1 MMRNSYNDSQNLTVK
16 MKTLITVFI
25 TVLFCSVASAQSP
38 VNFSGNWAFN
48 EGKSNLGD
56 GPMRMVP
63 IALVVIQEGNNLSTE
78 RTMTGRE
85 GNEIKMSGKYTL
97 DGKECENSGFMNM
110 KMKSTVNWSAD
121 KKSFT
126 IASTTVFN
134 MNGESMEMKSTEIMQ
149 LEGDKVLKIESTVT
163 TPNGDMIR
171 TLVYDKK

>member
-1 MMRNSYNDSQNLTVK
+1 MMRNSYNDIQNLTVK
-16 MKTLITVFI
+16 MKTLIAVVI

-48 EGKSNLGD
+48 ESKSKLGD
-56 GPMRMVP
+56 GPMRMAP
-63 IALVVIQEGNNLSTE
+63 ITLAVTQEGNNLSTE

-85 GNEIKMSGKYTL
+85 GNEIKMNGKYTL

-121 KKSFT
+121 KKSIT

-134 MNGESMEMKSTEIMQ
+134 MNGESMEMKSTEIWK
-149 LEGDKVLKIESTVT
+149 LEGDKTLKIESTNT
-163 TPNGDMIR
+163 TPNGEMNR

>member
-1 MMRNSYNDSQNLTVK
+1 MMRNSHNGIQNMTGK
-16 MKTLITVFI
+16 MKTLMVVVITM
-25 TVLFCSVASAQSP
+25 LFCSVASAQSP

-48 EGKSNLGD
+48 ESKSNLGD
-56 GPMRMVP
+56 GPMRMAP
-63 IALVVIQEGNNLSTE
+63 ITIAVTQEGNNLSTE
-78 RTMTGRE
+78 RTMTGRD

-110 KMKSTVNWSAD
+110 KMKSTVTWAAD

-134 MNGESMEMKSTEIMQ
+134 MNGESMEMKSTEIWK
-149 LEGDKVLKIESTVT
+149 LEGDKTLKMESTNT
-163 TPNGDMIR
+163 TPNGEMSR

>member
-85 GNEIKMSGKYTL
+85 GNEIKMSGKFTL

-121 KKSFT
+121 KKSIT
-126 IASTTVFN
+126 MASITVFN
-134 MNGESMEMKSTEIMQ
+134 MNGESMEMKSTEIMK

-163 TPNGDMIR
+163 TPNGDMTR

>member
-1 MMRNSYNDSQNLTVK
+1 
-16 MKTLITVFI
+16 
-25 TVLFCSVASAQSP
+25 
-38 VNFSGNWAFN
+38 
-48 EGKSNLGD
+48 
-56 GPMRMVP
+56 MVP